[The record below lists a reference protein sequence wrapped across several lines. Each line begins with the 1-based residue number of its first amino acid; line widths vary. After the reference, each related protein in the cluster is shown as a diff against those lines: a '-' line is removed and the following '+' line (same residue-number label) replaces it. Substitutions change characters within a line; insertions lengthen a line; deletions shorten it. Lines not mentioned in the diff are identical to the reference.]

1 MSLNL
6 QIKIYKKL
14 KQNKMKTRKVFIR
27 KTMIKNN

>member
-6 QIKIYKKL
+6 QAKIYKNHK
-14 KQNKMKTRKVFIR
+14 KNKMKIRKVFRR